1 MKVVALISGGKDSCY
16 NMMQCVDAGHRIVA
30 LANLRPANT
39 DELDSYMYQTVGHQ
53 AIDLYAEA
61 MELPLYRRTIRGA
74 SLNTGRDYRET
85 EGDEV
90 EDLYQLLLTVKEKE
104 GAEAVSVG
112 AILSDYQRVRV
123 ENVCMRLGLQPLAF
137 LWRRDQETLLSDM
150 ISADLHAL
158 LIKVA
163 ALGLDP
169 EKHLG
174 QPLAA
179 MEPYLNQLH
188 RKYGIHVCGE
198 GGEYET
204 FTLDCPL
211 FKKRIVIDAMETV
224 IHSADAFAPVG
235 YLRFTGMHT
244 ENKDD
249 VSPALQLA
257 HVIPPCSGG
266 GAGPLPSCPCQ
277 SAIDRMTE
285 EAEYADQAQDIQ
297 LEFTSNADLS
307 CQSGRGHPPSC
318 SPRTSRGYQWFSGAH
333 SPDPGIHNQTMA
345 ALHCELETRG
355 WQMTHV
361 VLLHLYVRSMED
373 FSAINAVYRTHFG
386 HNPPARV
393 CVQAPLP
400 PGQLLQVDCLLQDW
414 PQPAP
419 EKEEEKEE
427 EDSFH
432 QREALHVQ
440 SLSHWAPA
448 NIGPYS
454 QALRVDEAVFCA
466 GQIALVPC
474 SMQLV
479 KAGVGPQARLSFS
492 HVEKV
497 LEAVVS
503 DLTLAHVL
511 QAHCYATRSRDVAA
525 IREVWESKLRTA
537 ASHEELSG
545 EPEVQ
550 RAPLVVAVV
559 PALPRG
565 AAVEL
570 HVTAVLDTLEER
582 TSCHM
587 TTELACGSIECWG
600 LVSSTSLCATLSLA
614 LSVPSAAPAPAD
626 TEEILRALCAT
637 FQRATQKMAAGLTP
651 LCARVFYKCGHSL
664 SGRLVAGLE
673 ECLRMTLDQSS
684 PAVVLVPVLDLPDS
698 LILHLSCWLSL

>member
-61 MELPLYRRTIRGA
+61 MELPLYRRTIQGA

-123 ENVCMRLGLQPLAF
+123 ENVCVRLGLQPLAF

-163 ALGLDP
+163 ALDHGRRQCL
-169 EKHLG
+169 
-174 QPLAA
+174 
-179 MEPYLNQLH
+179 
-188 RKYGIHVCGE
+188 
-198 GGEYET
+198 
-204 FTLDCPL
+204 
-211 FKKRIVIDAMETV
+211 
-224 IHSADAFAPVG
+224 
-235 YLRFTGMHT
+235 
-244 ENKDD
+244 
-249 VSPALQLA
+249 PALKC
-257 HVIPPCSGG
+257 V
-266 GAGPLPSCPCQ
+266 
-277 SAIDRMTE
+277 
-285 EAEYADQAQDIQ
+285 
-297 LEFTSNADLS
+297 LS
-307 CQSGRGHPPSC
+307 PWVTPPSC

-345 ALHCELETRG
+345 AFTLLQGELETRG
-355 WQMTHV
+355 WQMKHV

-373 FSAINAVYRTHFG
+373 FSAVNAVYRTHFG
-386 HNPPARV
+386 PNPPARV

-419 EKEEEKEE
+419 EKEEEEEKEE

-537 ASHEELSG
+537 AGHEELSG

-651 LCARVFYKCGHSL
+651 LCARVFYKCAHSL
-664 SGRLVAGLE
+664 AGRLVAGLE

-698 LILHLSCWLSL
+698 LILHLSCWSQHALKHGQTAKRHEHL